1 MSSKVIVMVSV
12 PDGSVDGGG
21 DATIAVGALNTVVA
35 EAVDTTEVAAVG
47 CMMDENSIDSVLVG
61 DSTKEPATLL
71 WSDVD

>member
-12 PDGSVDGGG
+12 SDGADGGG
-21 DATIAVGALNTVVA
+21 DATVAVGALNTVVA

>member
-21 DATIAVGALNTVVA
+21 GALNTVVA